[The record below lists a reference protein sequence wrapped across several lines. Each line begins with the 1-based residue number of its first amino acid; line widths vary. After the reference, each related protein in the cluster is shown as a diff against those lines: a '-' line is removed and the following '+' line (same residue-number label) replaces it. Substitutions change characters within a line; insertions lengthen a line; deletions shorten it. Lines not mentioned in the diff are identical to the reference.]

1 MYGITIPAGNV
12 VSGAAEGT
20 LLGVDGRV
28 EEFDWLVA
36 PVVFDPRMVML
47 NGSRKR

>member
-20 LLGVDGRV
+20 LMGVDGRV
-28 EEFDWLVA
+28 EEFDWLVLA
-36 PVVFDPRMVML
+36 PVVFDPGTVML
-47 NGSRKR
+47 NVSRK